1 MKTIKKSKKYYRK
14 TSKKIGGNY
23 ICDTK
28 KTIEGCINDYIE
40 NNNFLRI
47 ETVDDGNCFFDT
59 LSKFYEMNGINKSHT
74 ELRKELIKYMYDNLG
89 DIAAFL
95 SGESDILNSI
105 NELSKNGVWSSNLGD
120 SIPSIATKAFKITII
135 IHDVRKKKGAIP
147 RHIQILQLE
156 PEGERSK
163 YTIHML
169 RNINHYEL
177 LVPAAGINKHNSNT
191 NKNKSSSNSNIN
203 SEERMLRK
211 VMALSLA
218 NN

>member
-1 MKTIKKSKKYYRK
+1 MKTIRRNRKYYRK

-40 NNNFLRI
+40 HNNFLRI
-47 ETVDDGNCFFDT
+47 ETADDGNCFFDT

-89 DIAAFL
+89 DISAFL

-105 NELSKNGVWSSNLGD
+105 NELSKNGEWSSNLGD

-163 YTIHML
+163 YTINML

-177 LVPAAGINKHNSNT
+177 LVPAAAAN
-191 NKNKSSSNSNIN
+191 NKNKSSNSSNIN
-203 SEERMLRK
+203 SEEKILRR
-211 VMALSLA
+211 VLELSLA
-218 NN
+218 HK